1 MKIRYFEDTDT
12 ALVEIGLADV
22 AETRELSEDVYL
34 DLDQAGRVVSITI
47 EHASQHGDLSEIVFQ
62 RVTDSQPAVPN
73 EPAA

>member
-12 ALVEIGLADV
+12 AMVEIGQAEV

-34 DLDQAGRVVSITI
+34 DLDAGGRVVAITI
-47 EHASQHGDLSEIVFQ
+47 EHASQHGNLSEIVFQ
-62 RVTDSQPAVPN
+62 RVTASQLAAQS

>member
-12 ALVEIGLADV
+12 AMVEIGQAEV

-34 DLDQAGRVVSITI
+34 DLDARGGVVAITI
-47 EHASQHGDLSEIVFQ
+47 EHASRHGNVSEIVFQ
-62 RVTDSQPAVPN
+62 RVTSSQLASQS

>member
-1 MKIRYFEDTDT
+1 MRIRYFEDTDT
-12 ALVEIGLADV
+12 ALLEIGAAEV
-22 AETRELSEDVYL
+22 SETRELTEDVYL
-34 DLDQAGRVVSITI
+34 DLDEAGRVVSITI